1 MGYLS
6 NDGLLYLWQKITN
19 KFATISSVNEL
30 RNSISDMGGGDMMKA
45 TYDSNGDGIVDNA
58 AKVNGLTVQTAV
70 PANAKFTDT
79 TYSEATTTKAGLQS
93 AGDKAKLDALPTAA
107 NLESTYA
114 KKSDITSMYKYK
126 GSVTGESALPTSG
139 QSVGDVYDIQA
150 ASSYGGAGM
159 NVVWTGTAWDA
170 LGEVFTITSITNS
183 EIDTICV

>member
-19 KFATISSVNEL
+19 KFATISSVDEL

-58 AKVNGLTVQTAV
+58 AKVKVLTLQTAV
-70 PANAKFTDT
+70 PANATFTDT
-79 TYSEATTTKAGLQS
+79 TYDEATTSKAGLQS

-107 NLESTYA
+107 SLESTYA

-126 GSVTGESALPTSG
+126 GSVSSESGLPTNAA
-139 QSVGDVYDIQA
+139 VGDVYDIQIQ
-150 ASSYGGAGM
+150 SSYGGPGM